1 VSVGRNYG
9 YRKQFPTERIKM
21 DIIKQ
26 AKETLQIEAQAILSL
41 INRIDES
48 FIRAIEVLYSCKGRI
63 IVTGMGKSGIIGKKI
78 ASTLASTGSPA
89 LFLHPAEAA
98 HGDLGMVTREDVV
111 IALSNSGETKELI
124 ELIPSIKR
132 MGATIISLSGNPS
145 STLAK
150 HSDIFINVFVEKEA
164 CPLGL
169 APTASTTA
177 ALAMGDALAVSLLK
191 KRGFKEQD
199 FASLHPG
206 GSLGKRL
213 LLTVK
218 DIMHTGDQIPMVRQE
233 VSMKY
238 ALFEITSKRLGLT
251 LVVNDKQQLLGII
264 TDGDLRRLIERQ
276 QNIWDIEAK
285 DVMGKNPR
293 TIKSSELSATAVA
306 IMQQYSITS
315 LAVIDEQNY
324 VQGIIHLHDL
334 LKAGIV

>member
-1 VSVGRNYG
+1 MN
-9 YRKQFPTERIKM
+9 
-21 DIIKQ
+21 IIEQ
-26 AKETLQIEAQAILSL
+26 ARETLQIEAQAIFSL
-41 INRIDES
+41 IDKIDES
-48 FIRAIEVLYSCKGRI
+48 FVRAIEVLYGCKGRI

-98 HGDLGMVTREDVV
+98 HGDLGMVTRDDVI
-111 IALSNSGETKELI
+111 IALSNSGETKEVI

-132 MGATIISLSGNPS
+132 MGATIISLTGNPF
-145 STLAK
+145 STLSK
-150 HSDIFINVFVEKEA
+150 HSDIAINVFVEKEA

-213 LLTVK
+213 LLTVR
-218 DIMHTGDQIPMVRQE
+218 DIMHTGDQIPMVMPD

-238 ALFEITSKRLGLT
+238 ALFEITSKKLGIT
-251 LVVNDKQQLLGII
+251 LVVNDTQQLLGII
-264 TDGDLRRLIERQ
+264 TDGDLRRFMEQQ

-285 DVMGKNPR
+285 DVMSKNSKTCR
-293 TIKSSELSATAVA
+293 SSDLAVTALA

-315 LAVIDEQNY
+315 LAVTDEQSH
-324 VQGIIHLHDL
+324 VQGVIHLHDL

>member
-1 VSVGRNYG
+1 
-9 YRKQFPTERIKM
+9 M

-26 AKETLQIEAQAILSL
+26 AKETLQIEAQAIYNL
-41 INRIDES
+41 IDRLDDS
-48 FIRAIEVLYSCKGRI
+48 FVRAIEVLYNCKGRI
-63 IVTGMGKSGIIGKKI
+63 VVTGMGKSGIIGKKI

-89 LFLHPAEAA
+89 LFLHSAEAA
-98 HGDLGMVTREDVV
+98 HGDLGMVTRDDVI
-111 IALSNSGETKELI
+111 IALSNSGETKELT
-124 ELIPSIKR
+124 ELIPLIKR
-132 MGATIISLSGNPS
+132 RGAMIISLTGNPS

-150 HSDIFINVFVEKEA
+150 HSDITINVFVEKEA

-177 ALAMGDALAVSLLK
+177 TLAMGDALAVSLLK

-218 DIMHTGDQIPMVRQE
+218 DIMHTGDQIPMVMPE
-233 VSMKY
+233 ALMKH
-238 ALFEITSKRLGLT
+238 ALFEITSKKLGIT
-251 LVVNDKQQLLGII
+251 LVVNDRQQLLGII
-264 TDGDLRRLIERQ
+264 TDGDLRRLIEKQ

-285 DVMGKNPR
+285 DVMAKNSK
-293 TIKSSELSATAVA
+293 TIKSSELAATALA

-315 LAVIDEQNY
+315 LAVIDEQNH
-324 VQGIIHLHDL
+324 VQGVIHLHDL

>member
-1 VSVGRNYG
+1 
-9 YRKQFPTERIKM
+9 M
-21 DIIKQ
+21 DVIDQ
-26 AKETLQIEAQAILSL
+26 AKETLQIEAQAICSL
-41 INRIDES
+41 IDRIDES
-48 FIRAIEVLYSCKGRI
+48 FVRAIEMLYGCKGRI

-98 HGDLGMVTREDVV
+98 HGDLGMITRDDVV

-145 STLAK
+145 STLSK
-150 HSDIFINVFVEKEA
+150 HSDVAINVFVEKEA

-177 ALAMGDALAVSLLK
+177 TLAMGDALAVSLLK

-206 GSLGKRL
+206 GSLGKKL
-213 LLTVK
+213 LLTVR
-218 DIMHTGDQIPMVRQE
+218 DVMHTGDHIPMVMPE

-238 ALFEITSKRLGLT
+238 ALFEITSKKLGLT
-251 LVVNDKQQLLGII
+251 LVVNDTKQLLGII

-285 DVMGKNPR
+285 DAMSKGSK
-293 TIKSSELSATAVA
+293 TCKSSDLAASALAV
-306 IMQQYSITS
+306 MQQYSITA
-315 LAVIDEQNY
+315 LVVTDEENY
-324 VQGIIHLHDL
+324 VQGVVHLHDL

>member
-1 VSVGRNYG
+1 
-9 YRKQFPTERIKM
+9 M
-21 DIIKQ
+21 DIIEQ
-26 AKETLQIEAQAILSL
+26 ARETLQIEAQAIYSL
-41 INRIDES
+41 IDKIDES
-48 FIRAIEVLYSCKGRI
+48 FVRAIEVLYGCKGRI
-63 IVTGMGKSGIIGKKI
+63 IVSGMGKSGIIGKKI

-98 HGDLGMVTREDVV
+98 HGDLGMVTRDDVI
-111 IALSNSGETKELI
+111 IALSNSGETKEVI

-132 MGATIISLSGNPS
+132 MGATIISLTGNPS
-145 STLAK
+145 STLSK
-150 HSDIFINVFVEKEA
+150 HSDIAINVFVEKEA

-206 GSLGKRL
+206 GSLGKKL
-213 LLTVK
+213 LLTVR
-218 DIMHTGDQIPMVRQE
+218 DVMHTGDQIPMVMPE

-238 ALFEITSKRLGLT
+238 ALFEITSKKFGLT
-251 LVVNDKQQLLGII
+251 LVVNDTQQLLGII
-264 TDGDLRRLIERQ
+264 TDGDLRRLMERQ
-276 QNIWDIEAK
+276 QNIWDIEARE
-285 DVMGKNPR
+285 VMSKNSK
-293 TIKSSELSATAVA
+293 TCKSSDLAATALA

-315 LAVIDEQNY
+315 LAVTDEQNH
-324 VQGIIHLHDL
+324 VQGVIHLHDL

>member
-1 VSVGRNYG
+1 
-9 YRKQFPTERIKM
+9 M
-21 DIIKQ
+21 DIIEQ

-41 INRIDES
+41 IDKIDES
-48 FIRAIEVLYSCKGRI
+48 FVRAIEVLYDCEGRI

-98 HGDLGMVTREDVV
+98 HGDLGMVMRKDVI

-132 MGATIISLSGNPS
+132 MGATIISLTSNPS

-150 HSDIFINVFVEKEA
+150 HSDIVINIFVEKEA

-177 ALAMGDALAVSLLK
+177 TLAMGDALSVSLLK

-206 GSLGKRL
+206 GSLGRRL
-213 LLTVK
+213 LLTVE
-218 DIMHTGDQIPMVRQE
+218 DIMHTGDQIPTVLPETPMR
-233 VSMKY
+233 Y
-238 ALFEITSKRLGLT
+238 ALFEITSKQLGIT
-251 LVVNDKQQLLGII
+251 LVVNNEEQLLGII

-285 DVMGKNPR
+285 DVMSKNSK
-293 TIKSSELSATAVA
+293 TIKSSCLAATAVA

-315 LAVIDEQNY
+315 LPVIDEKNH